1 MITERQINLLRKI
14 IELYVSDAEPVASGL
29 LAGKMSEKVS
39 SATIRNEMVALEA
52 DGFIA
57 QPHTSAG
64 RIPTE
69 KAFSLVVDNFL
80 ERSGAL
86 PKKIQTAIETI
97 LKTNNENRRK
107 IKDLAKQLA
116 EETDLAVVA
125 AFSVD
130 DNFYT
135 GLSNLFSQP
144 EFSEK
149 AQVINISQ
157 IIDRLDFITREIL
170 RERNFEDVKI
180 FIGKE
185 NPFGSGCGSVVGFY
199 KFEEFSGLF
208 AILGP
213 MRMDYQKCFTLLNG
227 TINLLK

>member
-14 IELYVSDAEPVASGL
+14 IELYVNDAVPVASGL
-29 LAGKMSEKVS
+29 LVGKMSEKVS
-39 SATIRNEMVALEA
+39 SATIRNEMVELEKE
-52 DGFIA
+52 GFIA

-80 ERSGAL
+80 SSNESLSQKVESAVNAILKIKVENR
-86 PKKIQTAIETI
+86 KKIKEV
-97 LKTNNENRRK
+97 
-107 IKDLAKQLA
+107 AKQLA
-116 EETDLAVVA
+116 EETGLAVVA

-144 EFSEK
+144 EFTEK

-157 IIDRLDFITREIL
+157 IIDRLDAITREIL
-170 RERNFEDVKI
+170 REKSFNEVKV
-180 FIGKE
+180 FIGQE
-185 NPFGSGCGSVVGFY
+185 NPFGSTCGSVVGFY
-199 KFEEFSGLF
+199 KFQEFSGLI

-213 MRMDYQKCFTLLNG
+213 LRMDYQKCFTLLNG

>member
-14 IELYVSDAEPVASGL
+14 IQLYVKDADPVASGL

-39 SATIRNEMVALEA
+39 SATVRNEMVELEA
-52 DGFIA
+52 DGYIA

-80 ERSGAL
+80 ERTEAL
-86 PKKIQTAIETI
+86 PKKIQTAIDTI

-107 IKDLAKQLA
+107 IKEIAKQLA
-116 EETDLAVVA
+116 EETGLAVVA

-157 IIDRLDFITREIL
+157 IIDRLDLITREIL
-170 RERNFEDVKI
+170 REQNFNEVKVL
-180 FIGKE
+180 IGKE
-185 NPFGSGCGSVVGFY
+185 NPFGSSCGAVVGFY
-199 KFEEFSGLF
+199 KFAEFAGLI